1 MQTSDHNTESLETLR
16 LAALHCATDI
26 SHPKSSH
33 PKSMPRPDKVPIGT
47 RIAVAAGR
55 VSGADAVD
63 DSEVDFA
70 LVCGVA
76 RTLSRRRIARARA

>member
-16 LAALHCATDI
+16 SAALRCATDI
-26 SHPKSSH
+26 SHPKSVL
-33 PKSMPRPDKVPIGT
+33 RPDKVPIGT

-55 VSGADAVD
+55 GSGADPVD
-63 DSEVDFA
+63 DTEVDFA